1 MKIAVLSDV
10 HGNARA
16 LKSVLRVL
24 AEQKID
30 KMYIIGD
37 LSFRGPEPKNAL
49 ETIRSTPAKV
59 LKGNA
64 DEWITRGI
72 KKGEVP
78 DKALGLMNQERD
90 WALERLT
97 EEDLAYLEKLP
108 TSFLDELEDGIVM
121 HAFHAV
127 PSSLFEVVPA
137 DADDEEML
145 KKLASAE
152 EADIY
157 IYGHIH
163 TPFVRKIG
171 AKTIINTGSIGL
183 PFDGDPRP
191 SFALIRIENGQID
204 AAIERV
210 EYDKTWVME
219 QYDAGDYPNKDQM
232 KNIIKTGK
240 KPK

>member
-1 MKIAVLSDV
+1 MKVAVLSDI

-16 LKSVLRVL
+16 LKAVLREL
-24 AEQKID
+24 TDQKID

-37 LSFRGPEPKNAL
+37 LSFRGPEPKNVL
-49 ETIRSTPAKV
+49 ETVRSTPAKV

-78 DKALGLMNQERD
+78 DQALGLMNQERD

-97 EEDLAYLEKLP
+97 EDDLSYLEKLP
-108 TSFLDELEDGIVM
+108 ASFLDELEDGITM

-127 PSSLFEVVPA
+127 PSNPFDVVPA
-137 DADDEEML
+137 DADDDEML
-145 KKLASAE
+145 DKLASAE

-171 AKTIINTGSIGL
+171 NKTIVNTGSIGL

-191 SFALIRIENGQID
+191 SFALLTIENG
-204 AAIERV
+204 RV
-210 EYDKTWVME
+210 EAEIKRVDYDHTRVIE

-232 KNIIKTGK
+232 KNIVKTGK